1 MCWDRD
7 RVVEVTKSG
16 AAGTG
21 GETGRGGVGQPQEEK
36 VPWDYTRLYTSRD
49 SEEKPTLS
57 QWGTNQTTANST
69 QTLCIA

>member
-16 AAGTG
+16 AVGTG

-36 VPWDYTRLYTSRD
+36 VP
-49 SEEKPTLS
+49 
-57 QWGTNQTTANST
+57 
-69 QTLCIA
+69 